1 MPAGSKAL
9 YAGSFILRL
18 LCRRGQRRRTRRRKK
33 RRRRAGIN

>member
-18 LCRRGQRRRTRRRKK
+18 LCQRGQRRRMKEEKEEEGRD
-33 RRRRAGIN
+33 